1 MLYTAI
7 IGDIKGSKKLNNR
20 KEVQRKLSKILGEIN
35 SKYESDIASTFSI
48 TLGDEFQGLLRSPR
62 YTLEIVKYIQTKMY
76 PVIFRIG
83 IGLGD
88 ISTDITPGSALGADG
103 PAYYAAREMVDV
115 LHETENKNKS
125 AEADIRLSIYN
136 EYSFEIEQIN
146 TMLALIKVIED
157 RWKPEQRLTIWDMIE
172 NGGSQQECAVRMK
185 TTQSTVGRRLI
196 SGNYY
201 LYYRSLHILGRAIEL
216 LEGEK

>member
-88 ISTDITPGSALGADG
+88 ISTDINPGSALGADG

-125 AEADIRLSIYN
+125 AEADIQLSI
-136 EYSFEIEQIN
+136 
-146 TMLALIKVIED
+146 
-157 RWKPEQRLTIWDMIE
+157 
-172 NGGSQQECAVRMK
+172 
-185 TTQSTVGRRLI
+185 
-196 SGNYY
+196 
-201 LYYRSLHILGRAIEL
+201 
-216 LEGEK
+216 

>member
-88 ISTDITPGSALGADG
+88 NLYIMNTHL
-103 PAYYAAREMVDV
+103 
-115 LHETENKNKS
+115 
-125 AEADIRLSIYN
+125 RLS
-136 EYSFEIEQIN
+136 
-146 TMLALIKVIED
+146 
-157 RWKPEQRLTIWDMIE
+157 
-172 NGGSQQECAVRMK
+172 
-185 TTQSTVGRRLI
+185 RLI
-196 SGNYY
+196 QCW
-201 LYYRSLHILGRAIEL
+201 H
-216 LEGEK
+216 